1 MKKIIGIT
9 LLSCALGLTGMAQK
23 APARIHFLNTQQ
35 VELTAIRMA
44 ANPDKP
50 ILIKGRVWAVFE
62 TMDSLGVM
70 IDDKPY
76 YMHFEPGKQY
86 YFVGQTGYGSRI
98 VITEKTEREFI
109 FTASLNGAKGPK
121 EFRVEK
127 IDN

>member
-9 LLSCALGLTGMAQK
+9 LLIGSISFTGKAQQ

-35 VELTAIRMA
+35 LQMTAIRMA

-70 IDDKPY
+70 IDDRPY

-86 YFVGQTGYGSRI
+86 YFVGQTGYGSRL
-98 VITEKTEREFI
+98 VVTEKTEREFI
-109 FTASLNGAKGPK
+109 LTATLNGAKGPE

-127 IDN
+127 MAK